1 MICPKCHVPMIVV
14 EYDDVE
20 LDYCLQCEGLWFDSG
35 EIELVGAKSGVHA
48 EDCFSTRP
56 ADTKEA
62 RLKCPICGKKMDKRM
77 LGTTEPVL
85 ADVCPVCDGLWLDK
99 GELEQV
105 LAQQLDDAGD
115 TVKERLAKHHLRGIF
130 GLSSPDVDKGTS
142 SDTGNAG

>member
-48 EDCFSTRP
+48 GDCFSTRP

-62 RLKCPICGKKMDKRM
+62 RLKCPICRKKMDKRL
-77 LGTTEPVL
+77 LGSTEPVL

-105 LAQQLDDAGD
+105 LAQHLDDAGD
-115 TVKERLAKHHLRGIF
+115 TVKERLAKNHLRGIF
-130 GLSSPDVDKGTS
+130 GLSSPDSDKRTP

>member
-35 EIELVGAKSGVHA
+35 EIELVGAKSGV
-48 EDCFSTRP
+48 ETEECFTTRP
-56 ADTKEA
+56 ASTSEA
-62 RLKCPICGKKMDKRM
+62 SLKCPICRKKMDKRL
-77 LGTTEPVL
+77 LGRSEPVL
-85 ADVCPVCDGLWLDK
+85 ADVCPACDGLWLDK

-105 LAQQLDDAGD
+105 LAQHADGTED
-115 TVKERLAKHHLRGIF
+115 TVKERLAKHHLRETF
-130 GLSSPDVDKGTS
+130 GLATPDVDKRTP

>member
-35 EIELVGAKSGVHA
+35 EIELVGAKSGVEA
-48 EDCFSTRP
+48 EESFSTRP
-56 ADTKEA
+56 ASTSEA
-62 RLKCPICGKKMDKRM
+62 SLKCPICRKKMDKRL
-77 LGTTEPVL
+77 LGKKGSVL
-85 ADVCPVCDGLWLDK
+85 ADVCPACDGLWLDK

-105 LAQQLDDAGD
+105 LAQQMDDVED
-115 TVKERLAKHHLRGIF
+115 TVKERLATNYLRGAF
-130 GLSSPDVDKGTS
+130 GKATPELDKRTP